1 MVFRACM
8 YYITIA
14 MLLIDP
20 AYLSVLCGLFGGGD
34 MNGIALLLP
43 EWIARFGFGVLLVI
57 HCLLLRIAI
66 LPKYRKSFA
75 ESNTQ

>member
-8 YYITIA
+8 YYITIG

-20 AYLSVLCGLFGGGD
+20 VYLSVLCGLFGGGD

-57 HCLLLRIAI
+57 HCLLLWIAI

-75 ESNTQ
+75 ESSAQ